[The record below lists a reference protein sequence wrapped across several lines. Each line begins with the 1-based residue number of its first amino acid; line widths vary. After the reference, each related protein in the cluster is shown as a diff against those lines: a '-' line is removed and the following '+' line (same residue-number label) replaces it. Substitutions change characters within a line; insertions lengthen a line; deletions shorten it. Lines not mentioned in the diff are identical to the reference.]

1 MFVFLSKFLPLF
13 VYPLGLACILLVLA
27 LLLRAKSRL
36 WPFLLLAALLILWLS
51 STALVANGLAR
62 SLEWKYL
69 PPDEVPALDTA
80 VVLGGGT
87 EPSIYPRS
95 GVEVTGAGDRVLYA
109 ARLYREGKIKH
120 ILLSGG
126 EIEWLTSSTSSPAED
141 MAALLTEIGIPQEA
155 LWLEGESRNTHE
167 NAVYGQKMLEEKG
180 IQKVLLITSAM
191 HMPRSVALF
200 EKLGVEVIP
209 LPVDYSI
216 IRQDENTGNGDL
228 IGQLLGFLPSAGNL
242 VTTTNAL
249 KEYLGI
255 LTYTLQGWL

>member
-1 MFVFLSKFLPLF
+1 MFVVLSKFLPLF
-13 VYPLGLACILLVLA
+13 VYPLGLTCLLLLAA
-27 LLLRAKSRL
+27 LLFGKKARPWLI
-36 WPFLLLAALLILWLS
+36 LAALLILWIS
-51 STALVANGLAR
+51 STSFASTALAR

-69 PPDEVPALDTA
+69 PPEEIPAVDTA

-87 EPSIYPRS
+87 DPFIYPRS
-95 GVEVTGAGDRVLYA
+95 GVEVSGAGDRVLYA
-109 ARLYREGKIKH
+109 ARLYREGKVKH